1 MKRVLMPVLASVIA
15 LGAGCA
21 GAAAQSSQGGAA
33 QGKKSL
39 ALVTNA
45 AADFWTIARR
55 GVEKAQREHPDY
67 AMEVIVTGQATAAEQ
82 RRELD
87 DLLARGIAGVSISAI
102 DPKNSTEEFNKV
114 AAKAVL
120 LTTDSDAPQSA
131 RVAYIGTD
139 NVAAG
144 RDAGAEI
151 KKALPSGGKI
161 MMFVGT
167 MDADNARERVEGIKQ
182 SLAGTKI
189 DIVDIRT
196 DGVDFAKAKSNVQ
209 DALAKGGLNCLVG
222 LYSYNTPQ
230 IYTAVKEAGQ
240 AGKVKIVGFDEDP
253 QTLRGVADG
262 TIQSTIVQQPYE
274 FGYQSMIDMIK
285 YIKGDKSF
293 VPANHLIIIPTRV
306 IDKSNVAEFQTSM
319 KQLLAK

>member
-1 MKRVLMPVLASVIA
+1 MKRSFVSAIAAVLAVA
-15 LGAGCA
+15 LS
-21 GAAAQSSQGGAA
+21 QSPALA
-33 QGKKSL
+33 QGKKEL

-45 AADFWTIARR
+45 AADFWTIAKR
-55 GVEKAQREHPDY
+55 GVEKAQKEHPDY
-67 AMEVIVTGQATAAEQ
+67 SMQVVITGQATAAEQ

-87 DLLARGIAGVSISAI
+87 DLLARGVAGVSISAI

-120 LTTDSDAPQSA
+120 FTTDSDAPQSN
-131 RVAYIGTD
+131 RVVYIGTD

-144 RDAGAEI
+144 RQAGEEI
-151 KKALPSGGKI
+151 KKALPNGGKV

-167 MDADNARERVEGIKQ
+167 MDADNARERVKGIKDT
-182 SLAGTKI
+182 LAGSKI
-189 DIVDIRT
+189 QIVDIRT

-209 DALAKGGLNCLVG
+209 DALAKGGVDCLVG

-230 IYTAVKEAGQ
+230 IYSAVKEAGK
-240 AGKVKIVGFDEDP
+240 AGQIKVVGFDEDP

-262 TIQSTIVQQPYE
+262 TIQSTIVQQPFE

-285 YIKGDKSF
+285 YINGDRSF
-293 VPANHLIIIPTRV
+293 IPANKLIIIPTRV
-306 IDKSNVAEFQTSM
+306 IEKSNVAAFQDSM
-319 KQLLAK
+319 KQLLKK

>member
-1 MKRVLMPVLASVIA
+1 MKQSVVSTF
-15 LGAGCA
+15 
-21 GAAAQSSQGGAA
+21 AAALAVTLSLTPAMAQS
-33 QGKKSL
+33 KKEL

-45 AADFWTIARR
+45 AADFWTIAKR
-55 GVEKAQREHPDY
+55 GVEKAQKEHPDY
-67 AMEVIVTGQATAAEQ
+67 SMQVVITGQATAAEQ

-87 DLLARGIAGVSISAI
+87 DLLARGVAGVSVSAI

-120 LTTDSDAPQSA
+120 FTTDSDAPQSN
-131 RVAYIGTD
+131 RVVYIGTD

-144 RDAGAEI
+144 RQAGEEI
-151 KKALPSGGKI
+151 KKALPNGGKV

-167 MDADNARERVEGIKQ
+167 MDADNARERVQGIKDTLKG
-182 SLAGTKI
+182 SKI
-189 DIVDIRT
+189 DILDIRT

-209 DALAKGGLNCLVG
+209 DALAKGGVDCLVG

-230 IYTAVKEAGQ
+230 IYSAVKEAGK
-240 AGKVKIVGFDEDP
+240 AGQVKIVGFDEDP

-285 YIKGDKSF
+285 LINGDRSF
-293 VPANHLIIIPTRV
+293 IPANKLIIIPTRV
-306 IDKSNVAEFQTSM
+306 IEKSNVAEFEGSM
-319 KQLLAK
+319 KQLLKK